1 MKLTMKKQLLIKLR
15 KQLQM
20 NEEHISDIWTMFK
33 EYTDK
38 KQMELVAEKY
48 VDLLA
53 DYGVSDETFKEVIGT
68 DSYLDEAISYYLDL
82 DNVDDDDEDW
92 DE

>member
-1 MKLTMKKQLLIKLR
+1 
-15 KQLQM
+15 M

-33 EYTDK
+33 EYVDK

-68 DSYLDEAISYYLDL
+68 DSNLDEAISYYLDL

>member
-1 MKLTMKKQLLIKLR
+1 
-15 KQLQM
+15 M

-33 EYTDK
+33 EYVDK
-38 KQMELVAEKY
+38 KQMELVAEKF

-68 DSYLDEAISYYLDL
+68 ESNLDEAISYYLDL
-82 DNVDDDDEDW
+82 DSLDDDEEDW

>member
-1 MKLTMKKQLLIKLR
+1 
-15 KQLQM
+15 M

-33 EYTDK
+33 EYVDK

>member
-1 MKLTMKKQLLIKLR
+1 
-15 KQLQM
+15 M
-20 NEEHISDIWTMFK
+20 NEDHISDIWTMFK
-33 EYTDK
+33 EYLDK
-38 KQMELVAEKY
+38 KQIELVAEKY

-68 DSYLDEAISYYLDL
+68 DSNLDEAIGYYLDL
-82 DNVDDDDEDW
+82 DDVDNDDDEW

>member
-1 MKLTMKKQLLIKLR
+1 MASVSRRTECRLCGS
-15 KQLQM
+15 
-20 NEEHISDIWTMFK
+20 SDLSLAVGMAATP
-33 EYTDK
+33 
-38 KQMELVAEKY
+38 VAEKY

-68 DSYLDEAISYYLDL
+68 DGPLDDAISYYLDL
-82 DNVDDDDEDW
+82 DNVDDDEEEW

>member
-1 MKLTMKKQLLIKLR
+1 
-15 KQLQM
+15 M

-33 EYTDK
+33 EYVDK
-38 KQMELVAEKY
+38 KQIELVAEKF

-53 DYGVSDETFKEVIGT
+53 DYGVSDETFKEVLGT
-68 DSYLDEAISYYLDL
+68 DSSLDEAIGYYLDL
-82 DNVDDDDEDW
+82 DSVDDDEEDW

>member
-1 MKLTMKKQLLIKLR
+1 MKKQLLIKLR

-33 EYTDK
+33 EYVDK
-38 KQMELVAEKY
+38 KQLELVAEKF

-68 DSYLDEAISYYLDL
+68 ESNLDDAISYYLDL
-82 DNVDDDDEDW
+82 DNVDDDEEDW

>member
-1 MKLTMKKQLLIKLR
+1 
-15 KQLQM
+15 M

-33 EYTDK
+33 EYVDK
-38 KQMELVAEKY
+38 KQMELVAEKF
-48 VDLLA
+48 VDLLS

-68 DSYLDEAISYYLDL
+68 DSNLDDAISYYLDL
-82 DNVDDDDEDW
+82 DNQDDDEEEW

>member
-1 MKLTMKKQLLIKLR
+1 
-15 KQLQM
+15 M

-33 EYTDK
+33 EYVDK
-38 KQMELVAEKY
+38 KQMELVAEKF

-68 DSYLDEAISYYLDL
+68 DSNLDEAISYYLDL
-82 DNVDDDDEDW
+82 DNVDDDDEEW

>member
-1 MKLTMKKQLLIKLR
+1 
-15 KQLQM
+15 M
-20 NEEHISDIWTMFK
+20 NEDHISDIWTMFK
-33 EYTDK
+33 EYVDK
-38 KQMELVAEKY
+38 KQMDLVAEKY

-68 DSYLDEAISYYLDL
+68 DSNLDEAIGYYLDL
-82 DNVDDDDEDW
+82 DNEDDEDEEW

>member
-1 MKLTMKKQLLIKLR
+1 
-15 KQLQM
+15 M

-38 KQMELVAEKY
+38 KQMDLVAEKY

-68 DSYLDEAISYYLDL
+68 DSILDDAISYYLDL
-82 DNVDDDDEDW
+82 DNVDDDEEEW

>member
-1 MKLTMKKQLLIKLR
+1 
-15 KQLQM
+15 M

-38 KQMELVAEKY
+38 KQMDLVAEKY

-68 DSYLDEAISYYLDL
+68 DSNLDDAISYYLDL
-82 DNVDDDDEDW
+82 DNQDDDEEEW

>member
-1 MKLTMKKQLLIKLR
+1 
-15 KQLQM
+15 M

-33 EYTDK
+33 EYVDK

-68 DSYLDEAISYYLDL
+68 DSNLDEAISYYLDL
-82 DNVDDDDEDW
+82 DNVDDDEDW

>member
-1 MKLTMKKQLLIKLR
+1 
-15 KQLQM
+15 M

-33 EYTDK
+33 EYVDK
-38 KQMELVAEKY
+38 KQMDLVAEKF

-68 DSYLDEAISYYLDL
+68 DSNMDAAISYYLEL
-82 DNVDDDDEDW
+82 DNVDDDEEDW

>member
-1 MKLTMKKQLLIKLR
+1 
-15 KQLQM
+15 M

-33 EYTDK
+33 EYLDK
-38 KQMELVAEKY
+38 KQIELVAEKY

-68 DSYLDEAISYYLDL
+68 DSNLDEAIGYYLYL
-82 DNVDDDDEDW
+82 DDVDNDDDEW

>member
-1 MKLTMKKQLLIKLR
+1 
-15 KQLQM
+15 M

-33 EYTDK
+33 EYVDK
-38 KQMELVAEKY
+38 KQIELVAEKY

>member
-1 MKLTMKKQLLIKLR
+1 MKLTKKQLWTKSR
-15 KQLQM
+15 NQPQM

-33 EYTDK
+33 EYVDK
-38 KQMELVAEKY
+38 KQIELVAEKF

-68 DSYLDEAISYYLDL
+68 DSNLDEAIGYYLDL
-82 DNVDDDDEDW
+82 DNVEDDDKDW